1 MRLASLVFS
10 LIISIN
16 VFAFEL
22 PEESRVP
29 GGIAMIALDGLN
41 TKTAPSAWYRG
52 NRVMVVS
59 SKNTEYAQQSPWL
72 AIIGIPLSAK
82 ASAEQL
88 MKADGQRFPFRI
100 EDKAYKEQRLT
111 VTNKRHVNP
120 NTQDLARYKR
130 EKNEMVAAFTS
141 WTSPKI
147 ESLHFNLPA
156 TGRFSSP
163 FGLKRFFNDQ
173 PRNPH
178 SGLDIAGGQGGAINT
193 PSPGKV
199 VAVGEYFFNGN
210 TVIIDHG
217 YGLTTMYCHM
227 SKIDVKI
234 GDQLST
240 GDRIGAIGKT
250 GRVTGPHLH
259 WSVSLNNTRVDP
271 LLFVKE

>member
-1 MRLASLVFS
+1 MRLVSLIFS
-10 LIISIN
+10 LLISFN
-16 VFAFEL
+16 ASAFEL
-22 PEESRVP
+22 PKESRVP
-29 GGIAMIALDGLN
+29 GGIAIIPLTGL
-41 TKTAPSAWYRG
+41 TTDSAPSAWYRG
-52 NRVMVVS
+52 NRVMVIS
-59 SKNTEYAQQSPWL
+59 SQNTEHAQQSAWL
-72 AIIGIPLSAK
+72 AVIGIPLSAK
-82 ASAEQL
+82 PSAEQL
-88 MKADGQRFPFRI
+88 MKANGQRFPFRI
-100 EDKAYKEQRLT
+100 KDKAYKEQRLT

-130 EKNEMVAAFTS
+130 EKAEMVAAFKS
-141 WTSPKI
+141 WTAPDI
-147 ESLHFNLPA
+147 ESLSFTLPA

-178 SGLDIAGGQGGAINT
+178 SGLDIAGGQGGAINA
-193 PSPGKV
+193 PSAGKV

-210 TVIIDHG
+210 TVIVDHG

-234 GDQLST
+234 GDQLNT
-240 GDRIGAIGKT
+240 GDYIGAIGKT

>member
-16 VFAFEL
+16 AFAFEL

-29 GGIAMIALDGLN
+29 GGIAMISLNGLN
-41 TKTAPSAWYRG
+41 TQAAPSAWYRG

-100 EDKAYKEQRLT
+100 KDKAYEEQRLT

-120 NTQDLARYKR
+120 NTQDLERYKR

-141 WTSPKI
+141 WTSPEI
-147 ESLHFNLPA
+147 ESLNFNLPA
-156 TGRFSSP
+156 SGRFSSP
-163 FGLKRFFNDQ
+163 FGLKRFFNEQ

-178 SGLDIAGGQGGAINT
+178 SGLDIAGGQGGAIST

-234 GDQLST
+234 GDQLNT